1 MKYTYK
7 KNLLKIINNNKE
19 INLEFEDNIEE
30 ILSFDMEEN
39 IIIIMIDCINT
50 YNIFAV
56 NELGKIIWQIE
67 KYNNSTNKY
76 IDIEN
81 FTCNEF
87 IAYDTNHFKYI
98 INIKTGNIIKR
109 LKPLQSLKKNKIS
122 TDFIRT
128 IILFIIILI
137 SILFTLNICKKIVY
151 FANNTKFSMNQYIK
165 IEKIKEI
172 EKNDNNTNMIKEEEL
187 PPQID
192 LIQKVE
198 SINLDNESNIES
210 ENLKENIEEIKEKN
224 NKKNILPEV
233 LDSRITEEIKEQYP
247 DSKYPGVDIVVD
259 GISNIIKKEN
269 EENSNYIKAEYLKS
283 ITGNEIMVKLNEEE
297 KIVKLISVKEKEN
310 TINDLEDIMK
320 DIKTIYLEKDIKKE
334 SNNMILAYI
343 WLEIPEN
350 NNVEKMLNYILI
362 KNSFANFEMQPPN
375 IKYNR
380 FFTK

>member
-81 FTCNEF
+81 FTSNEF

-198 SINLDNESNIES
+198 SINLNNEINIES
-210 ENLKENIEEIKEKN
+210 ENLKENIEEIQEKN